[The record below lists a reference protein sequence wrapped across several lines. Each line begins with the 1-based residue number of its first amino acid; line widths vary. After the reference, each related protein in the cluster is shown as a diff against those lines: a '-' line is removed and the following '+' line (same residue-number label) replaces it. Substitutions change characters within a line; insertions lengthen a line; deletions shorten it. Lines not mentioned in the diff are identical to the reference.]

1 MPSRYRYGFSRLIG
15 VLFSVVYRGSGKPL
29 AGAPS
34 TPEKTMFQTPLVQP
48 PMLLSRVYHCCCEY
62 GPTVPSILLSAM

>member
-1 MPSRYRYGFSRLIG
+1 MVSR
-15 VLFSVVYRGSGKPL
+15 VVYGGSGKLL

-34 TPEKTMFQTPLVQP
+34 TPENVMFQTPLPQP
-48 PMLLSRVYHCCCEY
+48 PTELSRVYHCCWEY